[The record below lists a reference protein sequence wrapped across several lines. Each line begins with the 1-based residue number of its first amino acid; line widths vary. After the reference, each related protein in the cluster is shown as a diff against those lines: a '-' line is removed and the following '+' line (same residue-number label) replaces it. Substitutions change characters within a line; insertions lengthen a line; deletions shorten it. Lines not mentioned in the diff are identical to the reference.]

1 MLQQRYY
8 SPYIRQYV
16 LDKMSRIKD
25 MRNWIDTH
33 KAKYDKLVKYAIDN
47 IGELQDIASK
57 NHNTNIADL
66 IASRCNCPYSIAE
79 DIARTACVLHHA
91 MSDYK

>member
-1 MLQQRYY
+1 MLQKRYY
-8 SPYIRQYV
+8 SPYTSQHV
-16 LDKMSRIKD
+16 LDKMSHIND
-25 MRNWIDTH
+25 IQDWINTH
-33 KAKYDKLVKYAIDN
+33 QDKYNKAHKYALDN

-57 NHNTNIADL
+57 NHNTSIADL